1 MGYGLGVDLG
11 TTYTA
16 AAVRRD
22 GRIDVVPLG
31 SRRPEIPSLVYVQAD
46 GAVLVG
52 EAAERRGGTDPGR
65 LAREFKRR
73 VGDPVA
79 VLVGGR
85 PYSAQALMARLLEHV
100 LQTVAAQQGG
110 PPDAVT
116 VTHPANWGPFKRDLL
131 EQAVRMA
138 GLSGV
143 RMCSEPE
150 AAAIAYAAGERV
162 GVGEVVA
169 VYDLGGG
176 TFDAAVLRKT
186 EDGFELLGPPEGI
199 EHLGG
204 IDFDEAVF
212 GHVMAA
218 LGEAATRLDPDDE
231 VVTAALARLRRDCV
245 EAKEALSDDTETHIP
260 VALPGLHMRVRLN
273 RSELEGMIAPALADT
288 IAATQRALR
297 AARVNPI
304 DVRTI
309 LLTGGSSRIPLV
321 SQMISAELHVPAT
334 VDPHPAHSAAIGAAR
349 ATAPDWATAQDWVAG
364 PMPGSPV
371 AGPPVSG
378 VPSSGPPVSGLP
390 SSGPPASGPPLSEP
404 TGSGPTQ
411 PMAPPSDDVPTAPI
425 RFAHGGPYAG
435 PTGPA
440 DRGPGGPPGPP
451 PGPGRGAMGVPPKRR
466 LAGAVRASS
475 LRSRLLAGG
484 LFVVLLAAVIVVA
497 GELGSRAGRET
508 PSGGG
513 STGSPSPSP
522 TPSPSAAACVEDS
535 FDGDAVE
542 TSWEKVQPRD
552 GGFVVAAGA
561 VELTAKNGS
570 DIYVKELRAPM
581 LLRVPGGDFTIET
594 DVTASPKQYYQGAGL
609 LLWNG
614 SASYVRLERGYGDQ
628 GAIIFEYRDGGKH
641 VKVRRPAQ
649 LQPRQHPHRRDPG
662 AAPADQGRERR

>member
-31 SRRPEIPSLVYVQAD
+31 TRRPEIPSLVYVQPD

-85 PYSAQALMARLLEHV
+85 PYSAQALMARLLEQV
-100 LQTVAAQQGG
+100 LHTVATQQGG

-131 EQAVRMA
+131 DQAVRMA
-138 GLSGV
+138 GLAGV

-162 GVGEVVA
+162 GAGEVIA

-218 LGEAATRLDPDDE
+218 LGDAATRLDPDDE

-297 AARVNPI
+297 AAGVNPI

-321 SQMISAELHVPAT
+321 RQMISAELHVPAT
-334 VDPHPAHSAAIGAAR
+334 VDPHPAHSVAIGAAR
-349 ATAPDWATAQDWVAG
+349 ATAPDWATAADWAAAG

-378 VPSSGPPVSGLP
+378 CCRPPARRSPGHAAPPGPPVSGMP
-390 SSGPPASGPPLSEP
+390 ASGPPVSGPPASGPPVP
-404 TGSGPTQ
+404 APTQ
-411 PMAPPSDDVPTAPI
+411 PMAPPPRCPRRPTTCRPRRSTSRTPAP
-425 RFAHGGPYAG
+425 RRSAG
-435 PTGPA
+435 S
-440 DRGPGGPPGPP
+440 GPPGAARTAAARARSRRGRRTPDAAAPAPVAGWSAPSGPP
-451 PGPGRGAMGVPPKRR
+451 PCA
-466 LAGAVRASS
+466 AGSWPA
-475 LRSRLLAGG
+475 RSRSCSSPSSWSPASWAPGPAGT
-484 LFVVLLAAVIVVA
+484 
-497 GELGSRAGRET
+497 R
-508 PSGGG
+508 PSGAG
-513 STGSPSPSP
+513 PPARRP
-522 TPSPSAAACVEDS
+522 PPLPQRPAAACVEDE
-535 FDGDAVE
+535 FDGDAVDA
-542 TSWEKVQPRD
+542 SWEKVQPAD

-561 VELTAKNGS
+561 VELTREGRLGH
-570 DIYVKELRAPM
+570 LR
-581 LLRVPGGDFTIET
+581 RRSCGRRCCC
-594 DVTASPKQYYQGAGL
+594 ASRAGT
-609 LLWNG
+609 
-614 SASYVRLERGYGDQ
+614 SPS
-628 GAIIFEYRDGGKH
+628 
-641 VKVRRPAQ
+641 RPT
-649 LQPRQHPHRRDPG
+649 
-662 AAPADQGRERR
+662 

>member
-1 MGYGLGVDLG
+1 VGYGLGVDLG
-11 TTYTA
+11 ATYTA

-31 SRRPEIPSLVYVQAD
+31 TRRPEIPSLVYVQPD

-85 PYSAQALMARLLEHV
+85 PYSAQALTARLLEHV

-116 VTHPANWGPFKRDLL
+116 VPHPANWGPFKRDLL
-131 EQAVRMA
+131 DQAVRMA
-138 GLSGV
+138 GLAGV

-162 GVGEVVA
+162 GAGEVIT

-218 LGEAATRLDPDDE
+218 LGDAATRLDPDDE

-349 ATAPDWATAQDWVAG
+349 ATAPDWATAQDWAAAG

-371 AGPPVSG
+371 AGPP
-378 VPSSGPPVSGLP
+378 
-390 SSGPPASGPPLSEP
+390 
-404 TGSGPTQ
+404 
-411 PMAPPSDDVPTAPI
+411 I
-425 RFAHGGPYAG
+425 
-435 PTGPA
+435 
-440 DRGPGGPPGPP
+440 
-451 PGPGRGAMGVPPKRR
+451 
-466 LAGAVRASS
+466 
-475 LRSRLLAGG
+475 
-484 LFVVLLAAVIVVA
+484 
-497 GELGSRAGRET
+497 
-508 PSGGG
+508 SGG
-513 STGSPSPSP
+513 
-522 TPSPSAAACVEDS
+522 
-535 FDGDAVE
+535 
-542 TSWEKVQPRD
+542 
-552 GGFVVAAGA
+552 
-561 VELTAKNGS
+561 
-570 DIYVKELRAPM
+570 
-581 LLRVPGGDFTIET
+581 
-594 DVTASPKQYYQGAGL
+594 
-609 LLWNG
+609 
-614 SASYVRLERGYGDQ
+614 
-628 GAIIFEYRDGGKH
+628 
-641 VKVRRPAQ
+641 
-649 LQPRQHPHRRDPG
+649 
-662 AAPADQGRERR
+662 